1 MNHNQK
7 TPFSPASKV
16 GLLRVLL
23 KVCGVTIPNQAKEL
37 RELGVDLLG
46 LNFHPSSP
54 RFVSAELA
62 RQLVQAWGDQS
73 TVVGVFVDR
82 SAQEVIETHQATG
95 FGIAQLHGD
104 ETAETVAEVASK
116 LPVIKAFRIKDHDSL
131 ERAGHLL
138 DLLKAKGVEL
148 KAVLIDGYS
157 ASAHGGTGV
166 SVAKDL
172 VISATRLHPNLILAG
187 GLTPGNLAERLAWV
201 QPWAVDVASGV
212 ESSPGVKQMDAVLSI
227 VQMIRKTAR

>member
-62 RQLVQAWGDQS
+62 RQLVQAWGDPS

-187 GLTPGNLAERLAWV
+187 GLTPGNLEKRLAWV

-212 ESSPGVKQMDAVLSI
+212 ESSPGVKQMDAVLSM